1 MGYVL
6 SFLVDRHAF
15 QPFMDLLLTLLSGG
29 ASFAVV
35 KLSANK
41 PAKVAMSISPIEAFK
56 YSAYTGG
63 KAETKKQHRL
73 TPCALALLNLSRNKR
88 KSIMTFVSL
97 VLSGILLV
105 SMSSLLISLD
115 PVERAKQSFPY
126 DGSYKVELN
135 RALISPAISITDL
148 QVNNPLT
155 DDLYQSLSDID
166 GISEIIR
173 QKEIRVML
181 DGMET
186 IIFGMNAHDREQLS
200 SRLMAGTLP
209 ETDMHDTLIVN
220 VSSPE
225 LSYLNKSYE
234 VGDAVTFSLDGPG
247 GQSKLSLVVA
257 AVISDQNNTSSFM
270 LPESVIEQYVPYNAD
285 SAYVLRATEEYSK
298 TTENAIQSV
307 LAGNDTLH
315 LKTLNDLIIQY
326 ESVFSTI
333 SIAVYSLLGFIAVF
347 SIINLV
353 NTCMTN
359 IISRTKEVG
368 LLRAVGLDHKQL
380 FQMISIEN
388 AFQTFGSFLFSV
400 ILGLIAGQE
409 ICAFVQKMPGFN
421 FVRYAFPIWPLL
433 VYLLVVVALQ
443 VGITCWANKYY
454 NKGSVIEQIRKVE

>member
-1 MGYVL
+1 
-6 SFLVDRHAF
+6 
-15 QPFMDLLLTLLSGG
+15 
-29 ASFAVV
+29 
-35 KLSANK
+35 
-41 PAKVAMSISPIEAFK
+41 
-56 YSAYTGG
+56 
-63 KAETKKQHRL
+63 
-73 TPCALALLNLSRNKR
+73 
-88 KSIMTFVSL
+88 
-97 VLSGILLV
+97 
-105 SMSSLLISLD
+105 
-115 PVERAKQSFPY
+115 
-126 DGSYKVELN
+126 
-135 RALISPAISITDL
+135 
-148 QVNNPLT
+148 
-155 DDLYQSLSDID
+155 
-166 GISEIIR
+166 
-173 QKEIRVML
+173 
-181 DGMET
+181 
-186 IIFGMNAHDREQLS
+186 
-200 SRLMAGTLP
+200 
-209 ETDMHDTLIVN
+209 
-220 VSSPE
+220 
-225 LSYLNKSYE
+225 
-234 VGDAVTFSLDGPG
+234 
-247 GQSKLSLVVA
+247 
-257 AVISDQNNTSSFM
+257 M